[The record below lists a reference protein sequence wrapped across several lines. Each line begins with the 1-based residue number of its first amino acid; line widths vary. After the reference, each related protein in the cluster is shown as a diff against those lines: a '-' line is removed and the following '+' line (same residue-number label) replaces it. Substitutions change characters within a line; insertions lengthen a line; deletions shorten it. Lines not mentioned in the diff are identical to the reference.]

1 MTALI
6 IKLEGIC
13 CVLLLKDFVDELI
26 SRELN

>member
-26 SRELN
+26 RELN